1 MPPARLPPERV
12 ADNNLARMFLQIPP
26 AVLPV
31 LLAALGLGCLAP
43 LAAGQELTREDGKT
57 VAPAAPGP
65 APAVWSFHLQ
75 NTDVVEGVPDFDS
88 PYRGVNSLTPDQ
100 TRETV
105 TLTLFL
111 ARSLWQ
117 GAEVAINPEYAQGQG
132 LSRTHGVAG
141 FPNGEA
147 TKAGSIP
154 GKFDVERL
162 FFSQV
167 IGFGG
172 EQEDVPDAL
181 NRVAGKQDVSRLTL
195 TAGKFAASDYFDDN
209 TYNHDDRSQFL
220 NWSIWESG
228 AWDYPADAK
237 GYTYGLVTEFNQ
249 KGWAVRYGAMSLPRV
264 ANGVALASNISQ
276 TLGQVVEFEG
286 RYTLFGGQPGKARLL
301 GFANHAHMG
310 LYRAALDEGRADP
323 GMGAPDVSQSR
334 AYRWKYGGAINLE
347 QAVSDD
353 LGAFLRLSLDDGR
366 TETWAFTEVDR
377 SAALGLSLK
386 GKRWQRDDDTVGLAG
401 VINGLSSQHRS
412 YLEAGGIGII
422 VGDGRLDYA
431 PEEIVEL
438 YYDAKLPAL
447 VKFVTVA
454 ASLTLD
460 YQFVNDPGYNSDRGP
475 ANIVGARLHLDY

>member
-1 MPPARLPPERV
+1 MCFRAVSVISLVLSVVCCLPGLAPPAR
-12 ADNNLARMFLQIPP
+12 
-26 AVLPV
+26 
-31 LLAALGLGCLAP
+31 
-43 LAAGQELTREDGKT
+43 GQELTREDGKT
-57 VAPAAPGP
+57 AAPAAADPV
-65 APAVWSFHLQ
+65 PAVWSLHLQ

-88 PYRGVNSLTPDQ
+88 PYRGVDSLTPNQ

-105 TLTLFL
+105 TVTLFL

-147 TKAGSIP
+147 TKSGSLP
-154 GKFDVERL
+154 GKFDIERL

-181 NRVAGKQDVSRLTL
+181 NRVAGKQDISRLTL
-195 TAGKFAASDYFDDN
+195 VAGKFAASDYFDDN

-228 AWDYPADAK
+228 AWDYPADSK
-237 GYTYGLVTEFNQ
+237 GYTYGLMTEFNQ
-249 KGWAVRYGAMSLPRV
+249 KGWAVRYGALALPRV
-264 ANGVALASNISQ
+264 ANGIAAASNISQ
-276 TLGQVVEFEG
+276 TLGQVVEAER

-310 LYRAALDEGRADP
+310 LYSAALKELHADP
-323 GMGAPDVSQSR
+323 GLGAPDITLSR

-347 QAVSDD
+347 QAFTDD

-366 TETWAFTEVDR
+366 TETWAFTEIDR
-377 SAALGLSLK
+377 SAAFGLSLK
-386 GKRWQRDDDTVGLAG
+386 GKRWHRDDDTVGLAG
-401 VINGLSSQHRS
+401 VINGLSSEHRS
-412 YLEAGGIGII
+412 YLQAGGTGII

-431 PEEIVEL
+431 PEEIIEF
-438 YYDAKLPAL
+438 YYAAKLPAL
-447 VKFVTVA
+447 VSFVA
-454 ASLTLD
+454 ASLTFD

-475 ANIVGARLHLDY
+475 AHIVGARLHVDY

>member
-1 MPPARLPPERV
+1 MYIRALPCLPLVLCVACCMP
-12 ADNNLARMFLQIPP
+12 
-26 AVLPV
+26 
-31 LLAALGLGCLAP
+31 GLTSRAS
-43 LAAGQELTREDGKT
+43 GQELTREDGKT
-57 VAPAAPGP
+57 VTPSAAEPS
-65 APAVWSFHLQ
+65 PAVWSLHLQ
-75 NTDVVEGVPDFDS
+75 NTDVVQGTPGFDS
-88 PYRGVNSLTPDQ
+88 PYRGVDSLTPDQ

-117 GAEVAINPEYAQGQG
+117 GAAVAINPEYAQGQG

-147 TKAGSIP
+147 TKAGSLT
-154 GKFDVERL
+154 GKVDIERL

-181 NRVAGKQDVSRLTL
+181 NRVAGKQDVSRLTFV
-195 TAGKFAASDYFDDN
+195 AGKFAASDYFDDN
-209 TYNHDDRSQFL
+209 TYNHDNRSQFL

-237 GYTYGLVTEFNQ
+237 GYTYGLMTEFNQ
-249 KGWAVRYGAMSLPRV
+249 KDWAVRYGAMSLPRV
-264 ANGVALASNISQ
+264 ANGVALASNVSQ

-301 GFANHAHMG
+301 GFANQAHMG
-310 LYRAALDEGRADP
+310 LYRAALDQFRADP
-323 GMGAPDVSQSR
+323 GLGAPDITQSR

-347 QAVSDD
+347 QAFTDD
-353 LGAFLRLSLDDGR
+353 LGAFLRLSLNDGR
-366 TETWAFTEVDR
+366 TETWAFTEIDR
-377 SAALGLSLK
+377 SAAFGLSLK
-386 GKRWQRDDDTVGLAG
+386 GKRWHRGDDTVGLAG
-401 VINGLSSQHRS
+401 VVNGLSSEHRA
-412 YLEAGGIGII
+412 YLEAGGTGII
-422 VGDGRLDYA
+422 LGDGRLNYA
-431 PEEIVEL
+431 PEEILEF
-438 YYDAKLPAL
+438 YYEAKLPSL
-447 VKFVTVA
+447 VTFVAVA
-454 ASLTLD
+454 ASLTFD